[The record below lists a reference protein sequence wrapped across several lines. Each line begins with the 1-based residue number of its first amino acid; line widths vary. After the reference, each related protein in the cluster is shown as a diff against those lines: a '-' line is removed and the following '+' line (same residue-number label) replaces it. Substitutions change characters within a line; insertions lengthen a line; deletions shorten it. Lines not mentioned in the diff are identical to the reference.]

1 MPIRLERSNIRGFSI
16 VVLTSALLLLVGCQ
30 FNPLK
35 PKPDAP
41 TASAAPESA
50 CAANCDLARTQC
62 EERQRL
68 REQLCQEQ
76 ATRLQN
82 DATPCNTTANPL
94 CPKPTACLGED
105 MGLCSTQHAECLSR
119 CAKAPSEPAEAEP
132 APAPAADRAES

>member
-1 MPIRLERSNIRGFSI
+1 MPIRIERSTIRGFSI
-16 VVLTSALLLLVGCQ
+16 AVLTSALLLSAGCQ

-35 PKPDAP
+35 PKSDA
-41 TASAAPESA
+41 AAMSAEPEAA
-50 CAANCDLARTQC
+50 CAAGCDLAKTQC

-76 ATRLQN
+76 AARLQN
-82 DATPCNTTANPL
+82 DTTPCNTTANPL

-105 MGLCSTQHAECLSR
+105 LSLCRTQHAECLSR
-119 CAKAPSEPAEAEP
+119 CASAPSEP